1 MPKFAYHAKKTP
13 EEIVKAVIIAD
24 NKKSAIQKIAQKGLY
39 LLSVQ
44 EVSEKGQS
52 QLSGMLFFLKKV
64 YLKDITN
71 FFRQL
76 SDLLESGL
84 TIVRALDV
92 LERQTHNSFFKN
104 IISDIKHYCMDGN
117 PLSAA
122 LEKHKKV
129 FSKLEISMV
138 RSGELGGALGIVL
151 LRLADYNDRQ
161 LDLNSKIKSALAYPA
176 LMALV
181 GLMTIVILLTFVIP
195 KMMSLFGDLGQNLPV
210 PTLIL
215 IGISSVVKKFW
226 LLMILLIAG
235 IVIFYKNISTNAG
248 VRYNIDLFK
257 LKIPILGE
265 LINKIEVARFSRTLG
280 TLLKNGVPI
289 VEALNVVSETINNFI
304 VKLEI
309 KKSAE
314 YVRKGQSMADSFKEK
329 NIIPLVVTNMIA
341 VGEESGNLERALFKV
356 AQSYERESDAAIKML
371 MSLLEPMLIL
381 VLGAVVGFIVISM
394 LLPIFE
400 INFLAR

>member
-235 IVIFYKNISTNAG
+235 IAIFYKNISTNAG

>member
-210 PTLIL
+210 PILIL